1 MEADEMEVYTP
12 TGLRSNLYK
21 ALNNVVEKHEPIE
34 VTIKDKIKKTNSE
47 VVIIGKDEWNKLKE
61 AQYLYDTGTLDVV
74 LDRMKNEKPGDF
86 NDQYAY

>member
-1 MEADEMEVYTP
+1 MEVYTP

-34 VTIKDKIKKTNSE
+34 VTIKDKSKKTNSE

-86 NDQYAY
+86 NDQDAY

>member
-1 MEADEMEVYTP
+1 MEVYTP

-34 VTIKDKIKKTNSE
+34 VTIKDKSKKTNSE

-86 NDQYAY
+86 NDQNIY

>member
-1 MEADEMEVYTP
+1 MEVYTP
-12 TGLRSNLYK
+12 TGLSSNLYK
-21 ALNNVVEKHEPIE
+21 ALNTVVEKHEPIE

>member
-1 MEADEMEVYTP
+1 MEVYTP
-12 TGLRSNLYK
+12 TGLRRNLYK

-34 VTIKDKIKKTNSE
+34 VTIKDKSKKTNSE

-86 NDQYAY
+86 NDQDAY